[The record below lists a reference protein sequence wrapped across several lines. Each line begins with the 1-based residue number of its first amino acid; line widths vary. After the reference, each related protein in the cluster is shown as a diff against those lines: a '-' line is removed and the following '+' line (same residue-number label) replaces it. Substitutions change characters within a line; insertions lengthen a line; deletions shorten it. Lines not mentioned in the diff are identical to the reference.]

1 MPLINGVNYSWQDLQ
16 IQIVGLTVPIV
27 GITKVNYKPKQ
38 KKENNYGLGTKP
50 ISRGYGNYEFE
61 GSIELYLD
69 EWKAIQAASPNNDPL
84 QMSPFDII
92 IVMGDGTST
101 PLKKDVLQSCEFTD
115 DDFKADQGNT
125 KLLIT
130 ATLIIANVI
139 HYPNA

>member
-38 KKENNYGLGTKP
+38 KKENSYGLGTKP
-50 ISRGYGNYEFE
+50 ISRGYGNYEFD

-92 IVMGDGTST
+92 IVMGDGVNT
-101 PLKKDVLQSCEFTD
+101 PLKKDVLQQVEFTD
-115 DDFKADQGNT
+115 DDFKADQGAT

-130 ATLIIANVI
+130 VSLIIANVI
-139 HYPNA
+139 HYPTA